1 MAGLCIRS
9 LLQKQFGFVR
19 QGIFGAS
26 NRWIQRSSHM
36 FDDKKKINQSTDAEK
51 SSPGTET
58 SSDKDEPKYFGDETV
73 FFEADEEEGDDVREK
88 ILNAALEHVSEF
100 GWSSEAIEAGAQAIG
115 LSAMAEG
122 MFPHGAGELVLHF
135 IEDCNV
141 RLADHLVTESRA
153 ENDSEKDPSVSPAR
167 KSSRV
172 IIRDAVEVRLRML
185 IPYIEQW
192 PQAMGLMLLP
202 YNAPDA
208 AKNVAY
214 LVDEIWYHAGDTS
227 TDINWYAKRGVL
239 AGLYGATE
247 LYMISDNSHDFEG
260 TWSFLDR
267 RMSDIGMM
275 ISAKETIEKA
285 GSDTAELLSAA
296 FTTVRNMSGLNSRN
310 R

>member
-141 RLADHLVTESRA
+141 RLADHLVTE
-153 ENDSEKDPSVSPAR
+153 R

-239 AGLYGATE
+239 AGLYGATDRKSWIR
-247 LYMISDNSHDFEG
+247 YSRVTFSSFHNSTQHE
-260 TWSFLDR
+260 W
-267 RMSDIGMM
+267 
-275 ISAKETIEKA
+275 IEQ
-285 GSDTAELLSAA
+285 
-296 FTTVRNMSGLNSRN
+296 
-310 R
+310 